1 MTDNHTT
8 QCVPSFSASIFL
20 CYDSELVSSDPLKRL
35 GIIVPCKD
43 SLYIVACTF
52 SAYHHMKFKHA
63 PSLASSDHI
72 IDGDCLSH
80 NQQDACFESFADAF
94 KAEAAE
100 FRLSVRSFDLYS
112 FRSFLVSSSRA

>member
-1 MTDNHTT
+1 M
-8 QCVPSFSASIFL
+8 
-20 CYDSELVSSDPLKRL
+20 SSDPLKRL
-35 GIIVPCKD
+35 GLIVPCKE

-72 IDGDCLSH
+72 IDGDSLSH